1 MYNFYAI
8 SIRHCG
14 LKLHRFNLNRLIG
27 AATVGL
33 LLQRSHIYRHT
44 Y

>member
-14 LKLHRFNLNRLIG
+14 LKFHRFNLNRLIG
-27 AATVGL
+27 AGTVGL
-33 LLQRSHIYRHT
+33 YCCHIYTHT